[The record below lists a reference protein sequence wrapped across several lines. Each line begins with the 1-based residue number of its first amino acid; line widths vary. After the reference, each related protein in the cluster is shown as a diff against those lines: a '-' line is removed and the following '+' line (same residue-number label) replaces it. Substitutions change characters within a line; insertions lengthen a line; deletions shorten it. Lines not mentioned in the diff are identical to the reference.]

1 MGGRTHTGGV
11 GLTQGGRTH
20 TWGGRTHTGGGG
32 GVERTHTR
40 PRSGWGRKDRKC
52 TMVIIQS

>member
-20 TWGGRTHTGGGG
+20 TWGGRTHTGGG
-32 GVERTHTR
+32 VERTHTR